1 MSTNRDKL
9 KTANRWVVKIGS
21 ALLTDNGCGL
31 KSETVATWAG
41 QIMALI
47 KEGREVVVVSSG
59 AVAEGITR
67 LGWSRRPEALG
78 ELQVAA
84 AVGQMGLIQAW
95 ESCFKRH
102 GLHTAQILLTHDDI
116 ADRRRYLNAR
126 STLRQLVKLGVIP
139 VVNENDSVATEEIQ
153 FGDNDHLAGLVT
165 NLIEADLLVL
175 LTDQEGLYEQD
186 PRHVSGARLIS
197 EGRAGDPALNAF
209 AGSGGSL
216 GRGGMQTKLKAATTA
231 AKSGAST
238 VIASGLHEDSL
249 IRIARGDDIGT
260 LLVSD
265 NEPLAARK
273 QWLASHA
280 RVAGHVVL
288 DDGAVRVLSEQG
300 RSLLAV
306 GVTAVNGNFKRGEI
320 ISCVNSEGRE
330 IARGLVNY
338 NAQETRQIMGR
349 PSSRFVEILG
359 YADEP
364 ELIHRDNL
372 ILTQVSASA

>member
-1 MSTNRDKL
+1 MSTNRVKL